1 MAEKPTY
8 DELAQR
14 VKELEAERFQARVK
28 RFATVEGGDYPT
40 EKMHPETISKVPVSG
55 LDLGSIIDVTEIQ
68 SIMDDFYS
76 LTGMVTAILDLNG
89 KVIES
94 TGWQDICAEF
104 DRVNPQSSHNC
115 TESDLFTAR
124 NLKAGEYIDYKCKNG
139 LSDVVTP
146 LFFGSKH
153 LGNIFTGQ
161 FFYDD
166 EIIDEEE
173 FVKQAEKYGFDKK
186 TYLEAFRKIPRY
198 SRKKIDDLMSF
209 LVKFATYISRI
220 HHANIQLEREI
231 EERLKAESAQKES
244 VAMLQ
249 SLIRAI
255 PDLVWLKD
263 KRGVYLYC
271 NSRFESLY
279 GVPGK
284 DIIGKT
290 DYDFVE
296 ADLADFFRKHDKLA
310 MANDKPNKNEE
321 ELVFASDGHS
331 EILETIK
338 TSLYDSNGTI
348 VGVLGIGRDITE
360 RKRAAEEKDILSSQL
375 QQAQKMEAIGILAGG
390 VAHDFNNM
398 LGVIIG
404 HSEMAMEQ
412 VDPTDPIFVDLNQI
426 RKAAERSADISRQLL
441 AFARKQ
447 TIAPKVLDLN
457 DAVTGMLKLLRPLI
471 GEDIELVW
479 LPGAELWQVKV
490 DPSQIDRILANLCV
504 NARAAIAGVGKI
516 TVATENSTID
526 IQNTILPMVAIPGEY
541 VKISVSDSGCGM
553 DKRTL
558 SKIFEP
564 FFTTKNIGKGT
575 GLGLATVFGVVKQ
588 NNGFID
594 VCSEPEEGS
603 SFKIYLPRYLGE
615 NGQSRQDVE
624 IENAAHGHETI
635 LLVEDEPTLLG
646 MTMAMLQRLGYSVLP
661 AGSPEDAIRLT
672 AEYTGKIDMI
682 MTDVVMPGMNGKV
695 LASRI
700 LAINPAMKCLFM
712 SGYTANVISH
722 QGVLDDG
729 LCFIQKPFSKK
740 ELSVKVRRIFGAK

>member
-8 DELAQR
+8 EELAQR
-14 VKELEAERFQARVK
+14 VKELEYEIVQARVRK
-28 RFATVEGGDYPT
+28 NSFVEGGNYPT
-40 EKMHPETISKVPVSG
+40 EKNHPEATSKDRELG

-89 KVIES
+89 KVIER
-94 TGWQDICAEF
+94 TGWQDICTVF
-104 DRVNPQSSHNC
+104 HRVNSQTSRNC
-115 TESDLFTAR
+115 TESDLYLAK
-124 NLKAGEYIDYKCKNG
+124 NLKAGEYVGYKCKNG

-146 LFFGSKH
+146 LFLGTEH

-166 EIIDEEE
+166 EEIDEEE
-173 FVKQAEKYGFDKK
+173 FVKQAEKYGFDRIA
-186 TYLEAFRKIPRY
+186 YLEAFRKIPRY
-198 SRKKIDDLMSF
+198 SRKTIDSLMSF

-220 HHANIQLEREI
+220 HHANIRLEREI
-231 EERLKAESAQKES
+231 EERQKAESAQKES
-244 VAMLQ
+244 AAMLQ

-263 KRGVYLYC
+263 KQGVYLFC
-271 NSRFESLY
+271 NARFESLY
-279 GVPGK
+279 GVSEK

-290 DYDFVE
+290 DYDFV
-296 ADLADFFRKHDKLA
+296 APDLADFFRKHDKLA

-338 TSLYDSNGTI
+338 TSLYNSEGKI
-348 VGVLGIGRDITE
+348 VGVLGIGRDITG
-360 RKRAAEEKDILSSQL
+360 RKKAAEDKEILSSQL

-412 VDPTDPIFVDLNQI
+412 VDPAEPLFADLNQI
-426 RKAAERSADISRQLL
+426 RKAAERSADITRQLL

-457 DAVTGMLKLLRPLI
+457 KTVTGMLKLLRPLI
-471 GEDIELVW
+471 GEDIQFVW
-479 LPGAELWQVKV
+479 SPGSELWQVKV
-490 DPSQIDRILANLCV
+490 DPSQIDRILTNLCV

-526 IQNTILPMVAIPGEY
+526 EQNTILPMAAIPGEY
-541 VKISVSDSGCGM
+541 VVISVSDSGCGM
-553 DKRTL
+553 DKSTL
-558 SKIFEP
+558 AKIFEP

-575 GLGLATVFGVVKQ
+575 GLGLATVFGAVKQ

-594 VCSEPEEGS
+594 VCSEPGQGS
-603 SFKIYLPRYLGE
+603 TFKIYFPRYLGDNDQGSQDLEGE
-615 NGQSRQDVE
+615 NVT
-624 IENAAHGHETI
+624 HGHETI
-635 LLVEDEPTLLG
+635 LLVEDEPTLLT

-661 AGSPEDAIRLT
+661 ASSPEEAIRIMT
-672 AEYTGKIDMI
+672 EHTGKVDMV
-682 MTDVVMPGMNGKV
+682 MTDVVMPGMNGRD
-695 LASRI
+695 LMSRI
-700 LAINPAMKCLFM
+700 FVMNPAIKCLFM
-712 SGYTANVISH
+712 SGYTANIISH

-729 LCFIQKPFSKK
+729 VCFIQKPFSKK
-740 ELSVKVRRIFGAK
+740 ELSAKVRQILGEK